1 MSANP
6 VDGAPALASVAE
18 GDPTPSVR
26 IAGVSKRFDG
36 VVANDDLS
44 LEVRGREVLALLGP
58 SGCGKSTTLRLIAG
72 LLVPD
77 AGSIEIR
84 GRLVAGRGVW
94 VPPERRHVGLVFQD
108 YALFPHLT
116 VADNVAF
123 GLRERSS
130 AQRRGRVADVLA
142 LVGMGDLGDRL
153 PSQLSG
159 GQQQR
164 VAIARALAPEPS
176 VLLLDEPFSNLDAA
190 LRTSVRDDLRRILV
204 QAGVT
209 TVFVTHDQEEALS
222 LADRVAVMEA
232 GRLHQVD
239 DPVTLYNR
247 PATRFVAEFV
257 GEADVL
263 PATRA
268 GRFFVDTAIGRLE
281 TQEPVESETVHAM
294 VRPEA
299 LRVRPSASGP
309 GTVESVQ
316 YFGHDQLIHVRLPD
330 GQLLRSRQGP
340 TLRVEPG
347 QRVHIAVT
355 EKILAFA

>member
-1 MSANP
+1 MSSPAA
-6 VDGAPALASVAE
+6 DDAPSPA
-18 GDPTPSVR
+18 VR
-26 IAGVSKRFDG
+26 LAGVRKSFDG
-36 VVANDDLS
+36 TVANDDLT
-44 LEVRGREVLALLGP
+44 LDVRGREVLALLGP

-77 AGSIEIR
+77 AGTVEIR
-84 GRLVAGRGVW
+84 GRVVAGPGTW
-94 VPPERRHVGLVFQD
+94 VSPEDRHVGLVFQD
-108 YALFPHLT
+108 YALFPHLSVT
-116 VADNVAF
+116 DNVAF
-123 GLRERSS
+123 GLKHLSRD
-130 AQRRGRVADVLA
+130 ARRLRVADVLT
-142 LVGMGDLGDRL
+142 LVGMEELGDRL
-153 PSQLSG
+153 PAQLSG

-176 VLLLDEPFSNLDAA
+176 VLLLDEPFSNLDAS
-190 LRTSVRDDLRRILV
+190 LRTAVREDLRRILV

-268 GRFFVDTAIGRLE
+268 GQFFVDTIIGRLE
-281 TQEPVESETVHAM
+281 TQGPVTADVAHAV

-299 LRVRPSASGP
+299 LEVRPTQDGP
-309 GTVESVQ
+309 GTVEAVQ

-330 GQLLRSRQGP
+330 GLVLRSRQGP
-340 TLRVEPG
+340 LVRVAQG
-347 QRVHIAVT
+347 DRVSVSVT